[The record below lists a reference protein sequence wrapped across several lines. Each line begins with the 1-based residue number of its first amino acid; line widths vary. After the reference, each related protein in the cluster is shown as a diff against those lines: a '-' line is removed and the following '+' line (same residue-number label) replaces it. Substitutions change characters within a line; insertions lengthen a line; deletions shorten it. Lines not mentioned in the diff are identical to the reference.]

1 MNEIPKK
8 VAIVTGG
15 SRGIGAAIV
24 KRLAQDQVNLLLS
37 YRANAEAAADVV
49 RQVKDTGYPGDIMA
63 QACDVSQ
70 YAECENLIRFAVN
83 AWGRIDT
90 LVNNAGISH
99 GSFLM
104 TSTADQWWE
113 TLHTNLG
120 GVVHC
125 TKAVLPSMMKQKS
138 GKIINIGSVYGT
150 RGAIGNSHYA
160 ASKAGIEGFTRSMA
174 HELGRFG
181 ITVNTVAPGFIE
193 TEMTTDMSDKE
204 RKAIFERVP
213 GKRLGKPEEVAE
225 AVAFLASGKVD
236 YIHGHTLIIDGGL
249 SI

>member
-1 MNEIPKK
+1 MNEILQKA
-8 VAIVTGG
+8 AIITGG

-24 KRLAQDQVNLLLS
+24 KRLAQDQINLLLS
-37 YRANAEAAADVV
+37 YRTNAEAAESVIH
-49 RQVKDTGYPGDIMA
+49 QIKDTGYTGDIIA
-63 QACDVSQ
+63 RACDVSH
-70 YAECENLIRFAVN
+70 YAECEELVRLAVDT
-83 AWGRIDT
+83 WGRIDI

-104 TSTADQWWE
+104 TSTIEHWWE

-125 TKAVLPSMMKQKS
+125 TKAALPYMIKQKS

-174 HELGRFG
+174 HEVGRFG

-193 TEMTTDMSDKE
+193 TEMTIDMSDKE

-213 GKRLGKPEEVAE
+213 GKRLGKSEEVAE

-236 YIHGHTLIIDGGL
+236 YIHGHTLVIDGGL